1 MEAAEDTHLLMG
13 CDWRNQRNANN
24 FAVVVGR
31 VLRGLRSQRGLVQ
44 RSVTLLPLLHLFVT
58 LIINKT
64 TSSMHRQSSQASQQA
79 RVGANP
85 I

>member
-64 TSSMHRQSSQASQQA
+64 TSMHRQSQASQQA